1 MQEGKRCHDPMKS
14 FSRKSET
21 QSTPMTLD
29 EIRDILK
36 LMEEHD
42 LSQFELERDGTKL
55 KLRKGGIIEEAQA
68 APRALPAQASASAA
82 TEALESEAAS
92 AESDSIK
99 EIPSPMVGTFYRSPS
114 PESDPFVKVGDQ
126 VDEETTI
133 CIIEAMKVMN
143 EIKAELKGK
152 IQRILVEDSSPV
164 QYGEPLFVVTPS

>member
-1 MQEGKRCHDPMKS
+1 
-14 FSRKSET
+14 
-21 QSTPMTLD
+21 MTLD
-29 EIRDILK
+29 EIREILK

-42 LSQFELERDGTKL
+42 LAQFELERDGTKL
-55 KLRKGGIIEEAQA
+55 KLRKGGVIEEAQA
-68 APRALPAQASASAA
+68 ALRALPAQATAALAPEAIESAPGSG
-82 TEALESEAAS
+82 AS
-92 AESDSIK
+92 DSDSIK

-152 IQRILVEDSSPV
+152 IQRILVEDSTPV